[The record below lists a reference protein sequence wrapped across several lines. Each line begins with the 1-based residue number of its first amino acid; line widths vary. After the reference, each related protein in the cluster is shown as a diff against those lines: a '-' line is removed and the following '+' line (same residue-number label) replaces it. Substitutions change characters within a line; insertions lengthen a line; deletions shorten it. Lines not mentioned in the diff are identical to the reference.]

1 MTMATIIDKIDAA
14 ASIRK
19 APADILTSHG
29 LQRLKHESQS
39 QWKERILSID
49 STANSIKEDNTI
61 ALATSFE
68 KASRKAKRR
77 KAKEGT
83 KKKGKNRN
91 SLNCDILNRQAT
103 ERQSQ
108 EAAMAI
114 SLQDRL
120 AAYQNK
126 QGTDEVVTVDDEKDD
141 KDSCCIPQSCVT
153 RATILVKLH
162 QQVDQKKIDTST
174 TTKITTQTTGSLLR
188 KNSKGKEAAVSM
200 SLSERLAAYQKQ
212 GGGGGGVCEDDHTI
226 STSSSMS
233 YEASSQ
239 ESISGSDIKERMA
252 KLQRCNSSINDH
264 PMSKQRKHDPKE
276 AAASSM
282 SLKDRLEAYQNH
294 QVNDDEEKK
303 TTHQTILQQHETSQ
317 RSSTQQQHQTKI
329 ESTTNNILLQSRIKE
344 VDAATSVSL
353 KERMKAYK
361 NGVALDNEND
371 DDEVHKN
378 EDQSSQDKNKVT
390 SEKEKEETKREVD
403 LWFQRKQDKRSASYR
418 AAAIAMKEEMNTE
431 QLWYVVSEE
440 QQLEADVTVPTRKK
454 KKKNMLFTFIH
465 RLFRRGNKKKGM

>member
-1 MTMATIIDKIDAA
+1 MLLQVSAKRLQTF
-14 ASIRK
+14 
-19 APADILTSHG
+19 SHHKVR
-29 LQRLKHESQS
+29 RLKHESHS
-39 QWKERILSID
+39 HWKERILSID
-49 STANSIKEDNTI
+49 STANFIKEDNTI

-68 KASRKAKRR
+68 KASRKAKRHQ
-77 KAKEGT
+77 AKEGT
-83 KKKGKNRN
+83 KKKGSKNRN
-91 SLNCDILNRQAT
+91 SLTYNILNRQAT

-120 AAYQNK
+120 AAYQNR
-126 QGTDEVVTVDDEKDD
+126 QGTDEVVTDDDEKDD
-141 KDSCCIPQSCVT
+141 KDSCCCIPQSCVT
-153 RATILVKLH
+153 RATILIKLH

-174 TTKITTQTTGSLLR
+174 TTKISTQTGSLLR

-212 GGGGGGVCEDDHTI
+212 GGGVCEDDHTI

-233 YEASSQ
+233 YEPSSQ
-239 ESISGSDIKERMA
+239 ESSGSDIKERMA
-252 KLQRCNSSINDH
+252 KLQRCNSSINNDL
-264 PMSKQRKHDPKE
+264 MSKQRKHDDPKE

-294 QVNDDEEKK
+294 QVNIDEEKK
-303 TTHQTILQQHETSQ
+303 TTQQTILQHETSPG
-317 RSSTQQQHQTKI
+317 SSAQQQQTKI

-353 KERMKAYK
+353 KERMLAYK
-361 NGVALDNEND
+361 NGVALDNENED
-371 DDEVHKN
+371 DDELHKN
-378 EDQSSQDKNKVT
+378 EDQSSQNNKNVT
-390 SEKEKEETKREVD
+390 SEEEEEEAKREVD

-431 QLWYVVSEE
+431 QQLLYVVSEE
-440 QQLEADVTVPTRKK
+440 QQLVFAVSVPTRKK
-454 KKKNMLFTFIH
+454 KKKNMLLTFIH